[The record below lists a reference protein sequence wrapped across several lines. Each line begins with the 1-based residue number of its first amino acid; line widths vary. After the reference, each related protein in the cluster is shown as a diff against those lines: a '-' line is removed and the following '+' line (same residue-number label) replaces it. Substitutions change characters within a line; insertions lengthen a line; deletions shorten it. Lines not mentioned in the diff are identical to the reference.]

1 MRTCLVTGDDDT
13 REVLRVA
20 DMLGGHH
27 VSLGGSVSAHT
38 LTAVLLLDFS
48 DDAMVK
54 RRLTKSILQEI

>member
-1 MRTCLVTGDDDT
+1 MMT
-13 REVLRVA
+13 REAVRVA
-20 DMLGGHH
+20 DMVGGHH
-27 VSLGGSVSAHT
+27 VCWSSLEGSVSAHT